1 MRISNILS
9 RSLIIP
15 SLAATDKPT
24 ALREIS
30 TFTAAA
36 GASSPSSPNAIY
48 NAVYNREQHGSTGVG
63 QGVAIPHAKLPH
75 LHELV
80 ACFGI
85 SHSGIPYD
93 SIDKKPV
100 NLIFMLLVPEAS
112 GGTHLKALARVS
124 RLLRTSSFREELLTL
139 RTADRIYDAFLAQD
153 EKI

>member
-1 MRISNILS
+1 MRISNLLN

-15 SLAATDKPT
+15 SLAATDKLT
-24 ALREIS
+24 ALREIT
-30 TFTAAA
+30 TFITTG
-36 GASSPSSPNAIY
+36 GAPSPCSANAIY
-48 NAVYNREQHGSTGVG
+48 NAVINREQHGSTGVG
-63 QGVAIPHAKLPH
+63 QGVAIPHARLAP
-75 LHELV
+75 LSELV

-112 GGTHLKALARVS
+112 GGAHLKALARVS
-124 RLLRTSSFREELLTL
+124 RLLRNSSFREELLML
-139 RTADRIYDAFLAQD
+139 RTADHIYEAFLAQD

>member
-36 GASSPSSPNAIY
+36 GASSPNAIY

-63 QGVAIPHAKLPH
+63 QGVAIPHAKLPQ

-112 GGTHLKALARVS
+112 GGAHLKALARVS

-139 RTADRIYDAFLAQD
+139 RTADCIYEAFLAQD